1 MVKDVALMKLLAA
14 WARRAV
20 RNAAP
25 RQTQQRSRVRKI
37 PTPFA
42 AREIWDAMFMS
53 KLAEYLPPFPNATW
67 TLARQAGVTQYAY
80 LSSMC

>member
-25 RQTQQRSRVRKI
+25 RQTPHRSRVRVRKI

-42 AREIWDAMFMS
+42 AREIWDAMIMF

-67 TLARQAGVTQYAY
+67 TLVRQAG
-80 LSSMC
+80 